1 MRNKSLECEENKT
14 FDLTK
19 YPLLHLNDI
28 TVKENL
34 DSEVKASGYY
44 DKNNFSEIDLKRY

>member
-1 MRNKSLECEENKT
+1 MPNIK
-14 FDLTK
+14 
-19 YPLLHLNDI
+19 DI
-28 TVKENL
+28 VAKINL